1 MWILSC
7 RLVSHMFANTDLLL
21 WGKFYLRRGFMI
33 SVVAHLHIRFGC
45 LCIFL
50 HKFVPRKSSR
60 RPDFLPSPNW
70 SPMHLYRQCTL
81 PCCISLPDCAIFL
94 CHPPWQSTN
103 HRCTYTPD
111 LSVRETQ
118 GCSCGEEAKTNH
130 SRVRTMVGTN
140 NHPTW
145 WSYQQLNHV
154 ITPRYHRLPP
164 SDPWTGW
171 FLYFSVI
178 SKLLLVKAQQN
189 NVLR

>member
-1 MWILSC
+1 
-7 RLVSHMFANTDLLL
+7 
-21 WGKFYLRRGFMI
+21 
-33 SVVAHLHIRFGC
+33 
-45 LCIFL
+45 
-50 HKFVPRKSSR
+50 
-60 RPDFLPSPNW
+60 
-70 SPMHLYRQCTL
+70 MHLYRQCTL
-81 PCCISLPDCAIFL
+81 PCCISLPDCAIFP

-140 NHPTW
+140 NHSMW

-164 SDPWTGW
+164 PSDPWTGW
-171 FLYFSVI
+171 FLYFSPRLP
-178 SKLLLVKAQQN
+178 KLTYWLKTLPCRFCAVTPQCQGSENIRQQEQKGWN
-189 NVLR
+189 NICARNSSMEKWKPWRAKQSIFPSWAFLCCFFIHFYRPLTLT

>member
-1 MWILSC
+1 MRKAFFMERVHDLSC
-7 RLVSHMFANTDLLL
+7 SSSIRV
-21 WGKFYLRRGFMI
+21 GRGR
-33 SVVAHLHIRFGC
+33 V
-45 LCIFL
+45 FL
-50 HKFVPRKSSR
+50 HKFVLRKSSR

-81 PCCISLPDCAIFL
+81 PCCISLPDCAIFP

-140 NHPTW
+140 NHPTMW

-164 SDPWTGW
+164 SDPLTGW
-171 FLYFSVI
+171 FLYFSSNI
-178 SKLLLVKAQQN
+178 KLLLVKAQK